1 MIESEATTRQEGPET
16 KDDETLVIERGGATI
31 SEAETVEQRALL
43 EAQRV
48 ADEARSQEEAVRI
61 SAGLKEKPA
70 KVEIKERPSSGRAT
84 FWGETAKLGA
94 TWPVGPGL
102 EKGARQIGYGLSG
115 IFHAV
120 ENWGYL
126 QLKKHKVFLG
136 TWLPFIGPWLVDKAK
151 PTETWRQQDI
161 KAAAAKHKK

>member
-61 SAGLKEKPA
+61 SAGLKEKGE
-70 KVEIKERPSSGRAT
+70 VEVKERPSSGRAT

-126 QLKKHKVFLG
+126 QLKKHEKFLG
-136 TWLPFIGPWLVDKAK
+136 TWLPFIGPWLVAKAK
-151 PTETWRQQDI
+151 PEETWRQKDI
-161 KAAAAKHKK
+161 KMEAKKKK